1 MLRQLQ
7 ITPRACPSA
16 EEFARGARSKTDERS
31 AGSMAHASPGSRSP
45 TARGRVRKTASPHE
59 FSSRRDE
66 MFMARDGLKI
76 FSPLGSGHFREAMLL
91 LLHRAM
97 NIPLLRSGL

>member
-1 MLRQLQ
+1 
-7 ITPRACPSA
+7 
-16 EEFARGARSKTDERS
+16 
-31 AGSMAHASPGSRSP
+31 MAA
-45 TARGRVRKTASPHE
+45 APHE